1 MLVLSR
7 KQTERV
13 FINDN
18 VVVTVLSIRRNKV
31 RLGIEAPMEM
41 PVHRSELHEAI
52 RDPDVPGSVG

>member
-7 KQTERV
+7 KQTEKV
-13 FINDN
+13 FINDD

-41 PVHRSELHEAI
+41 PVQRSEVHETI
-52 RDPDVPGSVG
+52 RDPEVPGSVG